1 MKIADTA
8 ADLADRSAHF
18 EFGENWR
25 DYARSIDQSRID
37 QSIAGL
43 KKLFPDGLSGKSVI
57 DIGCGSGLHAAAA
70 LALGAASVTAIDLD
84 ENSTSTTQALLSRIA
99 PDKTWTVRTAS
110 VFDLKAEDI
119 GRFDLVY
126 SWGVLHHTGDMW
138 RTIERAATLV
148 KPGGLFVIAIY
159 TKTPACE
166 FWRREK
172 RFYKSAPGFVQWMMR
187 TAYMSAFLGFL
198 PVTGWRPIAFVR
210 NYKKSRGMNFSNDV
224 HDWLGGYPYESAS
237 VAEVQAEL
245 ARLKLEEVRTFGLY
259 PTHGIWGAGCS
270 EYVYRRPLP
279 G

>member
-1 MKIADTA
+1 
-8 ADLADRSAHF
+8 
-18 EFGENWR
+18 
-25 DYARSIDQSRID
+25 
-37 QSIAGL
+37 
-43 KKLFPDGLSGKSVI
+43 LFPDGLSGKSVI

-138 RTIERAATLV
+138 RAIERAATLV